1 MIENKIDNN
10 AILIVDDEHDIR
22 SSLKDFLE
30 ENQFDVFTAENGQ
43 QALEIIEKE
52 NIDVVMSDLVMPR
65 MDGIALTRAVHEMG
79 FNIPIIIMTA
89 YASIENAVESIK
101 AGAAEFVA
109 KPFKFNHTLFII
121 KKVLETKSLQEMAK
135 KSEYYRKLSTTDDLT
150 GLNNHRYFK
159 HILANELR
167 RHARYNRPLN
177 LLMIDIDNF
186 KKVNDTYGHLTG
198 DQVLKQVASLL
209 RKNVRACDLLARYGG
224 EEFAVILP
232 ETTENEAFM
241 VGQRIVLAINK
252 HQFKTIEEETIVNLS
267 VTVGLASFPQDA
279 DESQQLMK
287 KADQAMYQGKIL
299 GKNRICVFRNV
310 INHFKRMVKI
320 IFMALPFNFIYA
332 F

>member
-1 MIENKIDNN
+1 MSETKTEAN
-10 AILIVDDEHDIR
+10 AILIVDDEKDIR
-22 SSLKDFLE
+22 ASLKEFLE
-30 ENQFDVFTAENGQ
+30 ENQFDVFTANNGQ
-43 QALEIIEKE
+43 DALEIIEKE

-65 MDGIALTRAVHEMG
+65 MDGIALTRAVNELG

-101 AGAAEFVA
+101 AGAAEFVS

-121 KKVLETKSLQEMAK
+121 KKVLETKTLQEMAK
-135 KSEYYRKLSTTDDLT
+135 KSEYYRKLSATDDLT
-150 GLNNHRYFK
+150 GLNNRRYFK
-159 HILANELR
+159 HMLFNELR

-198 DQVLKQVASLL
+198 DQVLKQVTELL
-209 RKNVRACDLLARYGG
+209 RKNVRACDILARYGG

-241 VGQRIVLAINK
+241 VGERIVLAMNQ
-252 HQFKTIEEETIVNLS
+252 HHFKTMEEELIKKLS

-279 DESQQLMK
+279 EESQQLLK
-287 KADQAMYQGKIL
+287 KADDALYRGKLL
-299 GKNRICVFRNV
+299 GKNRICIFRK
-310 INHFKRMVKI
+310 FEE
-320 IFMALPFNFIYA
+320 Y
-332 F
+332 